1 MTHVPFLIAAFSV
14 FALVLAADAFGSWL
28 RLRNAKRDALR
39 RQERQRARSAA
50 TRDATPGLLG
60 PADVEPGSARLM
72 EPDATGRAEP
82 GATEL
87 TR

>member
-50 TRDATPGLLG
+50 TSAANG
-60 PADVEPGSARLM
+60 DVEPGFARLM
-72 EPDATGRAEP
+72 EPDAPRRAEP